1 MFFIDHINRRTQ
13 WQRPTQPSG
22 QESRAQIELE
32 RRRQFA
38 HTMRRRIPTS
48 EPEVCNHTHLIINL
62 VSLLELTFKLS
73 KSKFTCYWQTRTG
86 YILSNCFST
95 ATPLSRG
102 KIQMNLY

>member
-48 EPEVCNHTHLIINL
+48 EPEVCN
-62 VSLLELTFKLS
+62 
-73 KSKFTCYWQTRTG
+73 
-86 YILSNCFST
+86 
-95 ATPLSRG
+95 TP
-102 KIQMNLY
+102 I